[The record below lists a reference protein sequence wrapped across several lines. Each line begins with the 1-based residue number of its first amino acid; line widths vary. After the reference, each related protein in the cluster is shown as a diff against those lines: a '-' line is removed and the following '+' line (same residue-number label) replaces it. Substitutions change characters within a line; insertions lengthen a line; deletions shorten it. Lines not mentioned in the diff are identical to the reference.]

1 MRQGGWCWGPGTRG
15 GAKRVGWG
23 QCRHSPMRSSSPR
36 PAAGSKPAHH
46 ARKANRSLTMATY
59 QLNVNGQRKEVNVD
73 PSTPLLWVLREELKM
88 TGTKYGCGISAC
100 GACTVHLGGIA
111 TRSCVV
117 PISLIGDRP
126 IVTIEGIGQD
136 PVGRVVQDAWVEKD
150 VVQCGYCQS
159 GQIMSA
165 VALLKASPK
174 PTDTNIEESMG
185 GNLCRCAIYV
195 RIREAIKSAAGQ
207 LK

>member
-1 MRQGGWCWGPGTRG
+1 
-15 GAKRVGWG
+15 
-23 QCRHSPMRSSSPR
+23 
-36 PAAGSKPAHH
+36 
-46 ARKANRSLTMATY
+46 MATY
-59 QLNVNGQRKEVNVD
+59 QLNENGQSKQVNVD

-117 PISLIGDRP
+117 PVSLIGDRK
-126 IVTIEGIGQD
+126 ITTIEGVGQD
-136 PVGRVVQDAWVEKD
+136 PVGRVVQNAWVEKD

-165 VALLKASPK
+165 VALLKETPK
-174 PTDTNIEESMG
+174 PTDANIEESMG
-185 GNLCRCAIYV
+185 GNLCRCATYV
-195 RIREAIKSAAGQ
+195 RIREAIKSAAEQ
-207 LK
+207 I